1 MSASI
6 VGSWYVA
13 NPGGGTD
20 QIVFSF
26 LSNGRFLVADMG
38 SHDRDPSGQSG
49 LEAGTYTWN
58 ANTGA
63 ISFNFTVNTDG
74 EWGLSHSGITNA
86 TVDGNT
92 LTFHGAE
99 GEFSIPRLTTVPG
112 AIVGSWTISP
122 KPGFSMVFTLLADGH
137 YMLSDGADPAHDL
150 NGTPG
155 IEWGTY
161 TWNPDTGAFAA
172 TTLVNTDGQWGFSS
186 HAPDGVNRLVVDGDS
201 LEMFAPSGLLG
212 TASRLSPVPVLTGGS
227 SDDLLFGSGSGET
240 FTGFAGND
248 TVNGGGG
255 IDTLDFSGPRANYT
269 ITATQTGFSVHDNVG
284 TDGTDTLTGVE
295 RLHFT
300 DENTAL
306 DLNGNA
312 GFTAKLLGA
321 VFGSE
326 AIAEHPDYMGIGIYL
341 LDIGLSQT
349 ALAQKA
355 LNVVLPGATSTEL
368 VTLLYDNLFGTPPP
382 ADELALFVGL
392 LDGGLSQ
399 ASLVVIAANSTFNQA
414 NIDLVGLTQTGVEYQ
429 PFG

>member
-1 MSASI
+1 MAGSI
-6 VGSWYVA
+6 VGSWYIA
-13 NPGGGTD
+13 NPGGGTS
-20 QIVFSF
+20 QIVISF
-26 LSNGRFLVADMG
+26 LSNGKFLVADMG
-38 SHDRDPSGQSG
+38 SHDADPTGQSG
-49 LEAGTYTWN
+49 LEAGSYTWN
-58 ANTGA
+58 AATGA

-74 EWGLSHSGITNA
+74 EWGLSNSSITSA

-92 LTFHGAE
+92 LTFHGAD
-99 GEFSIPRLTTVPG
+99 GEFSIPRLTTV
-112 AIVGSWTISP
+112 ASSIVGSWSVSP
-122 KPGFSMVFTLLADGH
+122 QPGFNIIFTFLDDGH
-137 YMLSDGADPAHDL
+137 YMLSDGGDPAHDP

-161 TWNPDTGAFAA
+161 TWNSATGAFTV
-172 TTLVNTDGQWGFSS
+172 TTLVNTDGQWGFSDS
-186 HAPDGVNRLVVDGDS
+186 HNDGIVKMTVTGDS
-201 LEMFAPSGLLG
+201 LNFF
-212 TASRLSPVPVLTGGS
+212 TATGSAGAAARLSPVSVLTGSG

-255 IDTLDFSGPRANYT
+255 LDTLDFSGPRANYS
-269 ITATQTGFSVHDNVG
+269 ISATQTGFSVHDNVG

-300 DENTAL
+300 DESVAL

-341 LDIGLSQT
+341 LDIGLTQT

-355 LNVVLPGATSTEL
+355 LNVVLPGGTSTQL

-382 ADELALFVGL
+382 ANELALFVGL

-399 ASLVVIAANSTFNQA
+399 ASLVVIAANSTFNQT
-414 NIDLVGLTQTGVEYQ
+414 NIDLVGLAQTGVEYQ